1 MFDESNFWV
10 VEILNSCIKGCG
22 VTFILCRRIGS
33 KPNRSEKVSQRRN
46 QCISLGEVQ
55 QVESKV
61 WWMIKND
68 VQCRNQCISLGGV
81 QQVEGK
87 EWWMIKNDVQ
97 DTIW

>member
-1 MFDESNFWV
+1 
-10 VEILNSCIKGCG
+10 
-22 VTFILCRRIGS
+22 
-33 KPNRSEKVSQRRN
+33 
-46 QCISLGEVQ
+46 
-55 QVESKV
+55 
-61 WWMIKND
+61 MIKND